1 MSIFSE
7 NLNRYNLNYEFKR
20 LLNENGIS
28 MLEGYLDQSDIMD
41 AFCEKFYSN
50 KIPKIVICGIN
61 PGRLGAGLTG
71 VPFFDFAS
79 LSKIFPSILRKDTEN
94 TAQFFFKVI
103 EKIGVERFFNYFYIT
118 NVSSVGYSKGKSNFN
133 FDKLPDNLR
142 SIVFSNFAEEI
153 ELIKP
158 VKIIALGDAAFNGVE
173 SALGKNSY
181 RLEKLKHP
189 SWIMQY
195 KRNEISFWVQAYAD
209 ALSKSLIN

>member
-7 NLNRYNLNYEFKR
+7 NLNRYTLNYEFKR

-50 KIPKIVICGIN
+50 QIPKIVICGIN

-79 LSKIFPSILRKDTEN
+79 LSKIFPSIQRNDTEN

-103 EKIGVERFFNYFYIT
+103 EKIGVERFFKYFYIT

-133 FDKLPDNLR
+133 FNKLPDNLQ
-142 SIVFSNFAEEI
+142 SIVFSNFAKEI

-158 VKIIALGDAAFNGVE
+158 AKIIALGEAAFNGVE
-173 SALGKNSY
+173 SALGKNNY

-195 KRNEISFWVQAYAD
+195 KRDEINFWVQAYAD
-209 ALSKSLIN
+209 ALSNSLIN